1 MLPLMTLFYRYWP
14 GMSPQSSVCP
24 TTLPHSNNPDDY
36 KVYNDQATFLFDTMT
51 GIDSKK
57 YNMDDD
63 DELLRPN
70 KIPRVENTKNQ
81 AQESVDKPARAVV
94 ALQPDIPR
102 WNVLN
107 NSRAFDSDA
116 FEKAFRTFKVIHLS
130 NVVANTETKSPPSSA
145 IGGGTMMGD
154 VATWKD
160 LGNLYQTLNEEDQ
173 ASWCIET
180 AVHGGGGGNGSEKE
194 DQPPPTS
201 DEFLKPQLFTSP
213 EQTSAYCSF
222 LVQKD
227 TTALADFV
235 SRLPLQTFEWCNHWW
250 YEPCLWIFF
259 GRNRSPSLVELQGRP
274 EHTDSISHDV
284 SVCDETRLPLCNTNT
299 LAHVVFPNP
308 PPVSYYCVSGHF
320 LVANHSFSN
329 HTGNMAFSAF
339 WDQKMDPPTH
349 CQTPRAHEGT
359 FEWSRIRPMD
369 GSDSDTR
376 RLSRG

>member
-1 MLPLMTLFYRYWP
+1 
-14 GMSPQSSVCP
+14 
-24 TTLPHSNNPDDY
+24 
-36 KVYNDQATFLFDTMT
+36 
-51 GIDSKK
+51 
-57 YNMDDD
+57 MDDD

-81 AQESVDKPARAVV
+81 AQKSVDKPAKAVV
-94 ALQPDIPR
+94 ALKPDIPR

-107 NSRAFDSDA
+107 NPRAFDSDA
-116 FEKAFRTFKVIHLS
+116 FEKAFTTFKVIHLS
-130 NVVANTETKSPPSSA
+130 NVVVANNETKSPSSSA
-145 IGGGTMMGD
+145 PGGGTTMGD

-180 AVHGGGGGNGSEKE
+180 AVHGGGGGGSGSEKE

-201 DEFLKPQLFTSP
+201 GEFLKPQVFTSQ
-213 EQTSAYCSF
+213 EQASAYCSF

-284 SVCDETRLPLCNTNT
+284 SGCGETRDCPCATPT
-299 LAHVVFPNP
+299 LMLMSSFRT
-308 PPVSYYCVSGHF
+308 PPVSLYCVSGHL
-320 LVANHSFSN
+320 LVVNHSFSN

-339 WDQKMDPPTH
+339 RDQKMDPPTH

-359 FEWSRIRPMD
+359 FEWGRIGPMD

-376 RLSRG
+376 RLSGG